1 MNHRDTESTEIQT
14 PSSLCLCGSTVP
26 RRWRSVAWWAFVAA
40 LLLEFFLFDHFGAKR
55 VTGFFPRWND
65 QIQYLSEA
73 YTGYEYAR
81 DHGLPAG
88 LWHTLVNPSAQGTLH
103 DFGALLVFEITGPSR
118 SAALALN
125 MLALIAW
132 QFAIFV
138 AVDQRLGR
146 RSLAVGAA
154 MLPLILRGP
163 WQDVPGSAYDFRLDH
178 LAMCAIGI
186 TAALALLT
194 DEFRNRRWSLAFGA
208 GVGVTLLTRF
218 LTGTYFVVIFA
229 ALAVWIAF
237 GTERPR
243 RIANLAM
250 AAIIAAAMAG
260 PIFWLNREW
269 VWNYYVIGHYIG
281 PESAIRN
288 QNFGLQ
294 KSIAF
299 VWGWLGERH
308 LGSFFAWFCG
318 AVSVALGLI
327 RLINRRRSESD
338 GRAIY
343 RGLWIVGAIFFLAP
357 SIVLI
362 LHPQKSEV
370 VLGALVPGA
379 ITLVIALWATISGPS
394 PTGRIRF
401 AAAQGTIAIASVL
414 VALVYFGRCQRTG
427 FEDPATVANRRQV
440 NTVADFVL
448 TEAQTAHL
456 APIRVSVD
464 NITDALDAQVL
475 RVVCYERHRVWKD
488 WDMKLPT
495 GITEPDAAD
504 VRQRIQDSDFVFL
517 YLDDPEPGPFPYDR
531 KLAQMRSELRAWC
544 ESHLRRAKVFVLL
557 GRAVVLY
564 QRREIPLL
572 SSP

>member
-1 MNHRDTESTEIQT
+1 MAPSGSSVPAAST
-14 PSSLCLCGSTVP
+14 SADASTAIA
-26 RRWRSVAWWAFVAA
+26 RRSKSAAWWALIAV
-40 LLLEFFLFDHFGAKR
+40 LILEFFLFDHFGSKR
-55 VTGFFPRWND
+55 VTGFYPRWND

-81 DHGLPAG
+81 EHGFAAG

-103 DFGALLVFEITGPSR
+103 DFAALMVFEFTGPSR

-132 QFAIFV
+132 QLALFL
-138 AVDQRLGR
+138 AVDRRLGQR
-146 RSLAVGAA
+146 ALALGAA
-154 MLPLILRGP
+154 MLPLVLRGP

-178 LAMCAIGI
+178 LAMCAIGV
-186 TAALALLT
+186 TAVLAVMA
-194 DEFRNRRWSLAFGA
+194 DGFRNRRWSVAFGVV
-208 GVGVTLLTRF
+208 VGVTLLTRF
-218 LTGTYFVVIFA
+218 LTGTYFVVIFV
-229 ALAVWIAF
+229 ALALWIIF
-237 GTERPR
+237 HRERR
-243 RIANLAM
+243 KRLANLTL
-250 AAIIAAAMAG
+250 AAFVAAAMAA

-269 VWNYYVIGHYIG
+269 VWNYYVIGHYVG

-294 KSIAF
+294 KSFAF

-308 LGSFFAWFCG
+308 LGAFFGWFAG
-318 AVSVALGLI
+318 AIAVALIAL
-327 RLINRRRSESD
+327 RLIDRRRGEAD
-338 GRAIY
+338 TRTHR
-343 RGLWIVGAIFFLAP
+343 RGLWIIGAIFLLAP
-357 SIVLI
+357 TIVLV

-370 VLGALVPGA
+370 VLGALVPGV
-379 ITLVIALWATISGPS
+379 ITLVIALWTSLAGSMS
-394 PTGRIRF
+394 LRQRHF
-401 AAAQGTIAIASVL
+401 AVAQGVVAAASVL
-414 VALVYFGRCQRTG
+414 VALVYFGRCQRG
-427 FEDPATVANRRQV
+427 VFEDPAIVANRRQV

-448 TEAQTAHL
+448 REAQMAHL

-495 GITEPDAAD
+495 GITEPEAAD

-517 YLDDPEPGPFPYDR
+517 YLDDPTPGPFPYDR
-531 KLAQMRSELRAWC
+531 KLAQMRPELRAWC
-544 ESHLRRAKVFVLL
+544 ESHLKRAKVFVLL

-564 QRREIPLL
+564 QRREIPLV